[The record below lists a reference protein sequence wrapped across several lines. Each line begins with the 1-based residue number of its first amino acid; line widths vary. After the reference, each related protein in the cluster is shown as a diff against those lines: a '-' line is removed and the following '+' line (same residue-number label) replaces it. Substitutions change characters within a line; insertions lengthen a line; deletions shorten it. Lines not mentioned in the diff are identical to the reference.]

1 MVKLAIIL
9 PIEFSTRQT
18 PAPYNTF
25 RERGFALGRASPDF
39 MKKPPFLPSLAGIAG
54 VARLTGLAAWQTGR
68 LFRQLAARAL
78 DAVQDV
84 LRAEVEKGNL
94 KLVADFLADKALPA
108 ARVLLIEQ
116 MTVRLLLRL
125 GLRGALAS
133 NVIGWVLLFVLEK
146 LVVAGNKSGLFDKLK
161 ANATVSEALGKL
173 DELRSATWKMLVPDP
188 GSSAEIMEDA
198 TATPRLPLLLAVAAP
213 ATRKPLPAP
222 SNAAE

>member
-1 MVKLAIIL
+1 
-9 PIEFSTRQT
+9 
-18 PAPYNTF
+18 
-25 RERGFALGRASPDF
+25 
-39 MKKPPFLPSLAGIAG
+39 MKKPHFLPSLAGLAG
-54 VARLTGLAAWQTGR
+54 AARLTGLAAWQTGR

-78 DAVQDV
+78 DAIQDV

-133 NVIGWVLLFVLEK
+133 NIVGWVLPFVLEK
-146 LVVAGNKSGLFDKLK
+146 LIAVGHKSGLFEKLK
-161 ANATVSEALGKL
+161 ANATVSEALNKL

-188 GSSAEIMEDA
+188 GSGAEVVEDETLA
-198 TATPRLPLLLAVAAP
+198 PRLPLLLAEANPTKSHAAKSTVVP
-213 ATRKPLPAP
+213 K
-222 SNAAE
+222 

>member
-1 MVKLAIIL
+1 
-9 PIEFSTRQT
+9 
-18 PAPYNTF
+18 
-25 RERGFALGRASPDF
+25 
-39 MKKPPFLPSLAGIAG
+39 MKKPPFIPSLAGLAG
-54 VARLTGLAAWQTGR
+54 AARLTGLAAWQTGR

-78 DAVQDV
+78 DSVQDV

-133 NVIGWVLLFVLEK
+133 NIVGWVLPFVIEK
-146 LVVAGNKSGLFDKLK
+146 LIAVGNKSGLFDKLR
-161 ANATVSEALGKL
+161 ANPTVSDALDKL

-188 GSSAEIMEDA
+188 GSSAEVVEDEA
-198 TATPRLPLLLAVAAP
+198 ATPRLPLLLAEATPVAKRSLKKAP
-213 ATRKPLPAP
+213 GAVD
-222 SNAAE
+222 

>member
-1 MVKLAIIL
+1 
-9 PIEFSTRQT
+9 
-18 PAPYNTF
+18 
-25 RERGFALGRASPDF
+25 
-39 MKKPPFLPSLAGIAG
+39 MKKPRFLPAILGA
-54 VARLTGLAAWQTGR
+54 ARFTGLAAWQTGR

-78 DAVQDV
+78 DSVQDV

-133 NVIGWVLLFVLEK
+133 NVVGWVLPFVIEK
-146 LVVAGNKSGLFDKLK
+146 LIAVGHKSGLFDKLK
-161 ANATVSEALGKL
+161 ANPTVSEALDKL

-188 GSSAEIMEDA
+188 GSSVEIVEDDA
-198 TATPRLPLLLAVAAP
+198 TTPRLPLLLA
-213 ATRKPLPAP
+213 ATTPKPVKTA
-222 SNAAE
+222 